1 MSYGQEEDTQP
12 CSTGDGC
19 NAEQKIDACATEADC
34 NEGSER
40 PMGRPEK
47 ERCVY
52 FIETEG
58 RAFVKIEYLATL
70 NRPYR
75 TDRGDVP
82 TDSYSIDRL

>member
-19 NAEQKIDACATEADC
+19 NAEQKIDACAPEGDR

-47 ERCVY
+47 EGCVF
-52 FIETEG
+52 FIEAEDG
-58 RAFVKIEYLATL
+58 AFVKIECSANTQS
-70 NRPYR
+70 PVS
-75 TDRGDVP
+75 DR
-82 TDSYSIDRL
+82 